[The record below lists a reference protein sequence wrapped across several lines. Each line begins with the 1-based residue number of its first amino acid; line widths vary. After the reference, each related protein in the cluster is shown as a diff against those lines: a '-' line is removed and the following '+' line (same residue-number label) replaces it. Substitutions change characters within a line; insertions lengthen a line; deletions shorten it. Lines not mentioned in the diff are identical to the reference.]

1 MAEDKDKLPAD
12 SPEKGQASAEPPA
25 VIDSSGDQ
33 TPPPQSIPDAGQLA
47 SADDEKSAMVEQ
59 AKSRVAAVKESL
71 SEKAPAP
78 AGAPR
83 PPVKKKEEG
92 PKPTDAS
99 NHPLVQK
106 LKKHFNEAVSEATEF
121 VGQLSVRIDPSR
133 VTDVCG

>member
-1 MAEDKDKLPAD
+1 MADDKDKLPAD
-12 SPEKGQASAEPPA
+12 SPEKSSESAEPPA
-25 VIDSSGDQ
+25 VIDPSGDQ

-47 SADDEKSAMVEQ
+47 GADAEKAAMVEQ

-71 SEKAPAP
+71 EGKTAPP
-78 AGAPR
+78 AGSPK

-106 LKKHFNEAVSEATEF
+106 LKAHFNEAISEASE
-121 VGQLSVRIDPSR
+121 
-133 VTDVCG
+133 